1 MKISTTGINLIK
13 SFEGLKLQAYIDAVG
28 ILTIGYGHTGLDVHK
43 GMTITEAQATDLLYK
58 DLTSFESAVTK
69 LITIPL
75 NQNQFDALVS
85 FTYNVGVGSLE
96 SSTLRRRLNAH
107 EDPNTVAKQ
116 ELIKW
121 VKGNNNQTL
130 PGLVT
135 RREAE
140 IALFCKEI
148 S

>member
-1 MKISTTGINLIK
+1 MKISVTGINLIK
-13 SFEGLKLQAYIDAVG
+13 SFEGLELHAYVDAVG
-28 ILTIGYGHTGLDVHK
+28 ILTIGYGHTGPDVRK
-43 GMTITEAQATDLLYK
+43 GMTITESQATDLLNK
-58 DLTSFESAVTK
+58 DLISFESAVTK

-85 FTYNVGVGSLE
+85 FTYNVGIGSLE

-107 EDPNTVAKQ
+107 EDPKTVAKQ

-121 VKGNNNQTL
+121 CKGNNNQTL
-130 PGLVT
+130 PGLLR

-140 IALFCKEI
+140 IALFCK
-148 S
+148 

>member
-1 MKISTTGINLIK
+1 MKISTTGVNLIK

-28 ILTIGYGHTGLDVHK
+28 ILTIGYGHTGPDVHK
-43 GMTITEAQATDLLYK
+43 GMTITEAQATDLLHK
-58 DLTSFESAVTK
+58 DLTSFEAAVTK
-69 LITIPL
+69 LITVPL

-130 PGLVT
+130 PGLLT
-135 RREAE
+135 RRQEE
-140 IALFCKEI
+140 IALFCKKI